1 MKHEALIRNGP
12 WLTNS
17 DVVQLFVLGHERET
31 HMLLDDYLP
40 RLELWLSENV
50 NSEFLPMD
58 RIDLPKLARDLSFGI
73 WLRDG
78 ASDKRWA
85 QFAFEKRLAYSTAA
99 KDIPEGP
106 ELTSLLLLALEA
118 GADEKAQEL
127 YQAYHKKPYSLIPGD
142 MRFANGPQHLM
153 ALVSRFEEDTQTR
166 EKLLRGLK
174 QFASRASA
182 WDRRIDPVPYVHL
195 DTLTRIVVQ
204 CAARLGQNLSRQALW
219 SLVR

>member
-1 MKHEALIRNGP
+1 
-12 WLTNS
+12 
-17 DVVQLFVLGHERET
+17 
-31 HMLLDDYLP
+31 MLLDDYVP

-50 NSEFLPMD
+50 TSEFGPMD
-58 RIDLPKLARDLSFGI
+58 RVSLPQLARDLSFGI

-78 ASDKRWA
+78 TSDKRWVR
-85 QFAFEKRLAYSTAA
+85 FAFERRLAHLLAA
-99 KDIPEGP
+99 KDIPAGP

-118 GADEKAQEL
+118 GADEKAQEW
-127 YQAYHKKPYSLIPGD
+127 YQVYHKKPYGVMPGD

-153 ALVSRFEEDTQTR
+153 ALVSRFGNDMYAR
-166 EKLLRGLK
+166 EKLTRGVK

-204 CAARLGQNLSRQALW
+204 CTERLGQNLSRQELW
-219 SLVR
+219 AMVR